1 MAITAVLFDLDETL
15 MPDESAVEE
24 ALLATCAL
32 ARQQY
37 GINPLPLHQSVRE
50 RARQLWHE
58 SPTISYCRAIG
69 ISSWEGL
76 WGRFRGDDP
85 NLTALRE
92 WAPTYRHESWA
103 QALAD
108 HGVDDPAFAEVLAAR
123 FQVERRSRCIV
134 FPDARPALEDVRQT
148 HKLALLTNG
157 PPDLQREKIEGANL
171 APYFDAII
179 ISGEEGFGKPDP
191 RIFAL
196 ALDRLAAHPGT
207 AVMLGDSLDRDIR
220 GAQEAGLKAVWVNR
234 SGTDLREGVNPDA
247 QVADLRDLRAVV
259 CGL

>member
-1 MAITAVLFDLDETL
+1 VAITAVLFDLDETL

-37 GINPLPLHQSVRE
+37 DINPLPLHQSVRE
-50 RARQLWHE
+50 RARQLWYE
-58 SPTISYCRAIG
+58 SPTISYCLAIG

-92 WAPTYRHESWA
+92 WAPTYRHETWA

-108 HGVDDPAFAEVLAAR
+108 HGVDDPALAEVLAAR
-123 FQVERRSRCIV
+123 FQVERSSRHIV
-134 FPDARPALEDVRQT
+134 FPDARPALEDLRRT

-157 PPDLQREKIEGANL
+157 PPDLQREKIEGGNL
-171 APYFDAII
+171 APYFEAVI
-179 ISGEEGFGKPDP
+179 ISGEVGIGKPDP

-196 ALDRLAAHPGT
+196 ALDRLDASPET
-207 AVMLGDSLDRDIR
+207 AVMVGDSLRRDIA
-220 GAQEAGLKAVWVNR
+220 GAQGAGLKAIWVNR
-234 SGTDLREGVNPDA
+234 SGVDPGEGSRPDA
-247 QVADLRDLRAVV
+247 QVTDLRGLRDVIS
-259 CGL
+259 GL